1 MDYRSSS
8 GFLYR
13 KKLSGR
19 TIMSEKIVKPGIV
32 VPTPEQ
38 AAWADAEIGVLFHY
52 DMQVFNPEYEVF

>member
-1 MDYRSSS
+1 
-8 GFLYR
+8 
-13 KKLSGR
+13 
-19 TIMSEKIVKPGIV
+19 MSEKIVKPGIV